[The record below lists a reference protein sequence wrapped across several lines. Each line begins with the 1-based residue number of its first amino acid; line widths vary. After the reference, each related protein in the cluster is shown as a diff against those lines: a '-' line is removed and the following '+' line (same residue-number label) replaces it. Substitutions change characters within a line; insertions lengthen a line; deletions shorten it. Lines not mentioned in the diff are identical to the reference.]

1 MQKVNIKEAR
11 QQIGRLIEAVT
22 TGEEIII
29 TKHGKPVARLQEI
42 VGEEKKELRFPDR
55 RKFRAGLPP
64 AQQSSV
70 RIIREMRNERG

>member
-1 MQKVNIKEAR
+1 MQKVNVKEAR

-22 TGEEIII
+22 AGEEIII
-29 TKHGKPVARLQEI
+29 TKRGKPVAILQEI
-42 VGEEKKELRFPDR
+42 DGEEKKELHFPDR

-64 AQQSSV
+64 AQQSSD

>member
-1 MQKVNIKEAR
+1 MQKVNVKEAR

-22 TGEEIII
+22 AGEEIII

-55 RKFRAGLPP
+55 RKFRDSLPP

-70 RIIREMRNERG
+70 RIIREMRNEQG